1 MKNASLPIALIAVGV
16 AWLLW
21 HFRLFP
27 DIDWLIAAALMAA
40 GVAILLIDRFTRT
53 SIVTG
58 PFLIATGIAWM
69 LHDRWHVTWFVLLP
83 SLLVLLGVLMLIAR
97 MSNLPESRRGSVEK
111 AG

>member
-40 GVAILLIDRFTRT
+40 GVAILLIDR
-53 SIVTG
+53 VH
-58 PFLIATGIAWM
+58 PDL
-69 LHDRWHVTWFVLLP
+69 DRHRSVPHRHRHRVDAARPLARD
-83 SLLVLLGVLMLIAR
+83 LVRPAAFAAGA
-97 MSNLPESRRGSVEK
+97 SRRADAHRADVEPPRVE
-111 AG
+111 ARQR